1 MTGSLEDGILVD
13 TIFLKLWQ
21 ELRSLIIIFKKNSN
35 HTWRNCNL
43 SKVFTI
49 LTSLLPIKKTE
60 LIPSKL
66 VMINGHMLKKSE
78 KKSENSKKLLVLI
91 KSLLCG
97 LPIPNVSAKSLK
109 ETTIH
114 GKTLKNLSKLPIQT
128 YLLQLLMLLQ
138 LSSKDAVSSMD
149 LLKIL

>member
-1 MTGSLEDGILVD
+1 MD
-13 TIFLKLWQ
+13 TILQTLWQ
-21 ELRSLIIIFKKNSN
+21 ELRSLIIIFKNNSS
-35 HTWRNCNL
+35 HTWRNYNL
-43 SKVFTI
+43 SKVFII

-60 LIPSKL
+60 PIPPKL
-66 VMINGHMLKKSE
+66 VMINGLMSKKSE

-97 LPIPNVSAKSLK
+97 LPIPNVSVKSLK
-109 ETTIH
+109 ETTIL

-128 YLLQLLMLLQ
+128 YLLLLLMLLQ

-149 LLKIL
+149 LLKTL